1 MAIVFPRHISAK
13 HAKDRPPCDVHRRRL
28 ETERQRKADFARQ
41 NASIALKMKGLLK

>member
-1 MAIVFPRHISAK
+1 MPVIFPRHISAK
-13 HAKDRPPCDVHRRRL
+13 QVKARPPCDVHRQRL